1 MRPDFD
7 DWRSNLRCSNP
18 LTTENR
24 SAQVAQDDHQIRANY
39 DAMMN
44 RSHKHPRADDH
55 PRYPTPQDVR
65 AASPNPSSSHST
77 PVNKYPCANC
87 SADHKT
93 IDCDSLTCSGHIS
106 YLLPPYARR
115 TTTAE
120 AASKRTRFNLP
131 PHAPR
136 PSNTP
141 PTSPFL
147 SRSARTGDDEYATSP
162 YDSGYDSTASG
173 LGHRRPG

>member
-55 PRYPTPQDVR
+55 PRYPTHQDVR
-65 AASPNPSSSHST
+65 AASPNPSPSHST

-93 IDCDSLTCSGHIS
+93 IDCDSLTCSGHIF
-106 YLLPPYARR
+106 YCHPTQGALPQHPSPGGSQKAHSLHPPASCTPFQQHSSNLAVSITLR
-115 TTTAE
+115 T
-120 AASKRTRFNLP
+120 
-131 PHAPR
+131 
-136 PSNTP
+136 
-141 PTSPFL
+141 
-147 SRSARTGDDEYATSP
+147 
-162 YDSGYDSTASG
+162 
-173 LGHRRPG
+173 HRQR